1 MQPALKMLTA
11 ASAPPSELRY
21 SVDNWDLLIR
31 EVDRLQGEVK
41 HKTLL
46 ADRVEQSKGLVT
58 QKLNRP
64 APAQALPLGG
74 GETGCA
80 LLLGGGRKR
89 AAGGGDPGGPVWRA
103 TRARPCVECCSG
115 APRQ

>member
-1 MQPALKMLTA
+1 MLTA

-21 SVDNWDLLIR
+21 SIDNWDLLIR

-58 QKLNRP
+58 QKLNEALTESARLEREV
-64 APAQALPLGG
+64 QAL
-74 GETGCA
+74 
-80 LLLGGGRKR
+80 
-89 AAGGGDPGGPVWRA
+89 RA
-103 TRARPCVECCSG
+103 TVRP
-115 APRQ
+115 